1 MRRAAFWFT
10 VAGVSIISPYVLG
23 VIAARFPSSPVSRLN
38 NDLKAQVS
46 NS

>member
-1 MRRAAFWFT
+1 MKRLAFWAT

-23 VIAARFPSSPVSRLN
+23 VIANRFPSSPVARLN

-46 NS
+46 SS